1 MPKLHHIVGT
11 ILKDI
16 AQSRVYSD
24 IYSYEVSVHYE
35 KDSLLRQ
42 FPVPRTEVK
51 ELELE
56 MKFAFSD
63 EQKEETTQLSD
74 SQRFGVFRT
83 QTYNLSRYLM
93 KEVVGNAEK
102 RFAYHPDYKLDEK
115 ELENWEDFKKSLLW
129 KQHENRIQ
137 QYIVEYFE
145 KDLLDNPGDDDKGY
159 DMNVE
164 KAENELTKI
173 ISEYLY
179 SISKISE
186 LAEKVPN
193 GKETIDLMMKSKLHR
208 ELIKIESEVEFMMNM
223 LGVQSPEVSIM
234 SEKLIDLPPEAISSI
249 KIKTGIRNY
258 AWTKIDEEE
267 DGTPVRKLIP
277 E

>member
-63 EQKEETTQLSD
+63 KQNEEATQISD
-74 SQRFGVFRT
+74 SQRLGVFRT

-102 RFAYHPDYKLDEK
+102 RFAYHPDFKLDEK
-115 ELENWEDFKKSLLW
+115 EFENWEDFKKSLLW

-137 QYIVEYFE
+137 QYILEYFE
-145 KDLLDNPGDDDKGY
+145 RDLLDNPGDDDKGY

-208 ELIKIESEVEFMMNM
+208 ELIKIEGEVEFMMNM

-258 AWTKIDEEE
+258 TWTKIDEEE